1 MIGDISVR
9 QLLRRKGTD
18 VVTTAPETTVYDAI
32 AKMVDH
38 NVGSIVVIE
47 DEQVAGIFTERDYL
61 RQIALKGRT
70 SKTTSVQDVMTT
82 EVLVADL
89 NTTVE
94 EALAIMTE
102 ARCRHL
108 PVISTEGILGI
119 VSIGDCVKELL
130 RAAEAEV
137 DSLQAYVRGRYPG

>member
-47 DEQVAGIFTERDYL
+47 DERVAGIFTERDYL